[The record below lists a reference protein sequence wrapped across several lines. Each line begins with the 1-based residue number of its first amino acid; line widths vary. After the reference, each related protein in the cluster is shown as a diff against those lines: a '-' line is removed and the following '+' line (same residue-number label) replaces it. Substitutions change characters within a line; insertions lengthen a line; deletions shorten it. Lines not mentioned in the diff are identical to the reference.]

1 MAEPWYF
8 EVLPYRPEPYAD
20 ECLSG
25 YLARLAVAN
34 NVPDLWHLAS
44 DLFPLW
50 RVTRQLSLVR
60 WEYPLD
66 AWGLLPLRVQLAPAS
81 LNRLTVLAWV
91 QKFRDPPV
99 FTHPFRAGPG
109 QTLNGIIRPGD
120 CICPRC
126 FADTPYLRLSWRLTA
141 VEICLAHG
149 CWLEAVC
156 PGCGRPL
163 AVCSRRGLCVGCP
176 DCGADWR
183 ALPVRPAPAAA
194 LAAQQQQQAE
204 LQFLLNP
211 ATALVDGLP
220 PAVVAAGATAR
231 GVGMKLRWLR
241 IAAGESV
248 EALANRLGVAATTVG
263 ALERGAQVPLTLYGR
278 YREAVGQTWSEVAA
292 LTLTDAMVEQLTTP
306 PHLPLRQCPNPQ
318 CRASH
323 LPPGRH
329 VKLLRDLPEQRLARF
344 RCSSCGR
351 SFTRSYDGPTT
362 ARIPRPRDDLPDL
375 ARSQKTADELAQL
388 LAWGRGGR
396 SNRWIAHQL
405 GWGQKTVRT
414 YWLVL
419 GVEAEVHQA
428 QAARRSRQH
437 EQRQND
443 LQATLEPILQGL
455 LRSDQEVALRDVA
468 RALGYNGDYLH
479 GDPAVTATVHTR
491 LAQHN
496 AEVRAR
502 QAAAWATRVADYCQ
516 TLAATD
522 DPVMLKTALTQL
534 GISWKVLR
542 ERYPDL
548 ARLLQTTVR
557 ACQQQQRA
565 ARLAAQ
571 LAHIDAAAQR
581 LHAQGNRLTQ
591 KAILREAGLSERLG
605 QASVVRL
612 RLQHWVGDF
621 PWNE

>member
-44 DLFPLW
+44 DLFPRW

-66 AWGLLPLRVQLAPAS
+66 AWGLLPLRVQLSPAT
-81 LNRLTVLAWV
+81 LNRLTVQAWV
-91 QKFRDPPV
+91 QKFRAPPV
-99 FTHPFRAGPG
+99 FTHPFRTGPG
-109 QTLNGIIRPGD
+109 QILNDSVRLGD
-120 CICPRC
+120 CLCPGC
-126 FADTPYLRLSWRLTA
+126 FAEAPYLRLSWRLRA
-141 VEICLAHG
+141 VEVCLAHG
-149 CWLEAVC
+149 CWLEAAC

-163 AVCSRRGLCVGCP
+163 AVFSRRGLCVGCP

-183 ALPVRPAPAAA
+183 ALPVRPAPAAT

-204 LQFLLNP
+204 IRFLLNP
-211 ATALVDGLP
+211 ETTLVAGLP
-220 PAVVAAGATAR
+220 PHVVAAGGTAR
-231 GVGMKLRWLR
+231 GVGVKLRWLR
-241 IAAGESV
+241 IAAGESLG
-248 EALANRLGVAATTVG
+248 ALSNRLGVAATTVG
-263 ALERGAQVPLTLYGR
+263 ALERGAQVPFALYGR
-278 YREAVGQTWSEVAA
+278 YLEAVGQTWPDVAA

-306 PHLPLRQCPNPQ
+306 PHLALRQCPNPQ
-318 CRASH
+318 CTASH
-323 LPPGRH
+323 LPPGMH
-329 VKLLRDLPEQRLARF
+329 VKLLRDLPDQRLARF

-362 ARIPRPRDDLPDL
+362 AKTPRSRDDLPDL

-388 LAWGRGGR
+388 LAWGREGR
-396 SNRWIAHQL
+396 PNRWIARQL

-428 QAARRSRQH
+428 QTTWRRRQH
-437 EQRQND
+437 EQRQNNI
-443 LQATLEPILQGL
+443 QAALEPVMVRL

-479 GDPAVTATVHTR
+479 GDPAVTATVRTR

-496 AEVRAR
+496 AEVQVR
-502 QAAAWATRVADYCQ
+502 QEAAWATRVADYCQ

-522 DPVMLKTALTQL
+522 DPVMLKTALAHL

-548 ARLLQTTVR
+548 ALLLQTTIR
-557 ACQQQQRA
+557 SCQQQQRT
-565 ARLAAQ
+565 ARLNAQ
-571 LAHIDAAAQR
+571 VAQIDAAADR
-581 LHAQGNRLTQ
+581 LHTHGLRLSQ
-591 KAILREAGLSERLG
+591 RAILLEAGLSLHSGVNLILR
-605 QASVVRL
+605 Q

>member
-1 MAEPWYF
+1 MAAPYYF
-8 EVLPYRPEPYAD
+8 EVLPYRPAPYAD

-34 NVPDLWHLAS
+34 RIPDLWQLAG

-66 AWGLLPLRVQLAPAS
+66 AWGLLPLRTQLSPAS
-81 LNRLTVLAWV
+81 LNRVTVLAWV
-91 QKFRDPPV
+91 EKFRAPPV

-109 QTLNGIIRPGD
+109 QILNGIVRLGD

-141 VEICLAHG
+141 VEVCLVHG
-149 CWLEAVC
+149 CWLEDSC

-163 AVCSRRGLCVGCP
+163 AVFSRRGLRVCCPGC
-176 DCGADWR
+176 GTDWR
-183 ALPVRPAPAAA
+183 TLPSRSAPTVMVG
-194 LAAQQQQQAE
+194 AQHEQQAG
-204 LQFLLNP
+204 LQFLLEP
-211 ATALVDGLP
+211 STSLVTGLP
-220 PAVVAAGATAR
+220 LAVVANGGMAC
-231 GVGMKLRWLR
+231 GVGVKLRWFR
-241 IAAGESV
+241 VAAGMSV
-248 EALANRLGVAATTVG
+248 SALANHLEVAAPTVG
-263 ALERGAQVPLTLYGR
+263 ALERGERVPLSLYGR
-278 YREAVGQTWSEVAA
+278 YLEAVSQSWPEVAA
-292 LTLTDAMVEQLTTP
+292 LTLTNAMVEQLTTP
-306 PHLPLRQCPNPQ
+306 PHLALRQCPYPQ
-318 CRASH
+318 CAASA
-323 LPPGRH
+323 LPPGMHIR
-329 VKLLRDLPEQRLARF
+329 LLRDLPEHRVARF

-362 ARIPRPRDDLPDL
+362 SKTPRSRDALPDL
-375 ARSQKTADELAQL
+375 ARSQKTADELEQL
-388 LAWGRGGR
+388 RTWGREGR
-396 SNRWIAHQL
+396 PNRWIAQQL

-419 GVEAEVHQA
+419 GMEAEVHQA
-428 QAARRSRQH
+428 QVIWRKRQQ
-437 EQRQND
+437 EQRQQA
-443 LQATLEPILQGL
+443 LQVALEPVLKHVLSGE
-455 LRSDQEVALRDVA
+455 QEVALRDVA

-479 GDPAVTATVHTR
+479 SDPGLATDVQTQ
-491 LAQHN
+491 LAKHN

-502 QAAAWATRVADYCQ
+502 QEAVWAARIAGYCQ
-516 TLAATD
+516 TLTD
-522 DPVMLKTALTQL
+522 AEEPVMLKTALAEL

-542 ERYPDL
+542 DCYPDL
-548 ARLLQTTVR
+548 ARLLQTTIR

-571 LAHIDAAAQR
+571 LAQIDAAADR
-581 LHAQGNRLTQ
+581 LHTRGVRLSQ
-591 KAILREAGLSERLG
+591 RAILLEAEMSLHSGANMILR
-605 QASVVRL
+605 Q